1 LKEWVNH
8 ELRPITPQSICGAW
22 QKVLFIDLIYPM
34 DARSQ
39 NEIDKMSDQI

>member
-1 LKEWVNH
+1 M
-8 ELRPITPQSICGAW
+8 RPITPQSICGVW

-39 NEIDKMSDQI
+39 NENENKMSDQI